1 MTRGCDLKSWKVT
14 EDDGETIIDGQSHTY
29 TYGDANWKDLLT
41 AFDGHAIT
49 YDNAGNPTTYYD
61 GSTMVWG
68 EGRRLQSITKNGQ
81 TTSYQYDASGNRIRV
96 TYPDGSYTK
105 YCVLDG
111 RVIGEIVY
119 KSTSSGVQWSH
130 GVRYIYGDDG
140 SVVGFGIWDA
150 DTTDEWERYYFV
162 KNLQGDVLK
171 VYRDADNALVAS
183 YEYDPFGN
191 ILSATGE
198 MADENPF
205 RYRGY
210 HYDTNTGFYY
220 LQSRYYDPLICRFIN
235 ADAYAST
242 GQGVL
247 GYNMFAYCGNN
258 PVMRIDLTGHS
269 WREFWEDVRE
279 WLEEKK
285 EDAEKNGDGTVTF
298 GATASGAFG
307 FATSISVGYTV
318 DAKGNI
324 GSSSTISGGGGF
336 PSAGVG
342 LFIAGNNAPTI
353 YHQGGMGTAVGAS
366 GGPAVFA
373 IGGDYNML
381 IDKENGCTYH
391 GGTVTASYG
400 LYPTFVELHGEV
412 GYTWVSGFNIY
423 DRAIQIVDFL
433 LSLGN

>member
-1 MTRGCDLKSWKVT
+1 M
-14 EDDGETIIDGQSHTY
+14 
-29 TYGDANWKDLLT
+29 
-41 AFDGHAIT
+41 
-49 YDNAGNPTTYYD
+49 
-61 GSTMVWG
+61 G
-68 EGRRLQSITKNGQ
+68 EGRRLLSITKDGL

-105 YCVLDG
+105 YCILDG

-220 LQSRYYDPLICRFIN
+220 LQSRYYDPLTCRFIN
-235 ADAYAST
+235 ADTYAST
-242 GQGVL
+242 GQGVI
-247 GYNMFAYCGNN
+247 GWNMFAYCGNN
-258 PVMRIDLTGHS
+258 PVAFSDPSGNRLVQAPIEGGCGWTDLFGPWRFRIDQQNTNTKTKRHIHVQNT
-269 WREFWEDVRE
+269 RTK
-279 WLEEKK
+279 EEYIQN
-285 EDAEKNGDGTVTF
+285 DDGSPHDE
-298 GATASGAFG
+298 GRGQ
-307 FATSISVGYTV
+307 
-318 DAKGNI
+318 KGKL
-324 GSSSTISGGGGF
+324 
-336 PSAGVG
+336 PSRVQKA
-342 LFIAGNNAPTI
+342 
-353 YHQGGMGTAVGAS
+353 
-366 GGPAVFA
+366 
-373 IGGDYNML
+373 L
-381 IDKENGCTYH
+381 IDKAGWDYNGNRKRHYEKTSITVRDDGTLLYVYAD
-391 GGTVTASYG
+391 GTQVIAPYTINFASTSTMESIYLNSQVYEINSIPIGMPFIETSLPILVPGWGTVPVVPA
-400 LYPTFVELHGEV
+400 F
-412 GYTWVSGFNIY
+412 
-423 DRAIQIVDFL
+423 
-433 LSLGN
+433 